1 MFRNFLNSRGFTLV
15 EVLASVVL
23 LAVVI
28 SLSLSIFPNMFRTND
43 VNEQSLDAVA
53 IAKDVLVQMK
63 NNQNGAF
70 ISKDLFVI
78 AEAGDPAPIGDKF
91 YWIEDSSSSARYPGY
106 RVLIKID
113 DQVQQAQ
120 IGTGTPTGLDLYI
133 ITIEVYEGN
142 SVRATNYGYVSK
154 GDFENVPPTT

>member
-53 IAKDVLVQMK
+53 VAKDALVNAK
-63 NNQNGAF
+63 NGGYNTSF
-70 ISKDLFVI
+70 VEISGSELQVESLTI
-78 AEAGDPAPIGDKF
+78 PIGYYYLLDELN
-91 YWIEDSSSSARYPGY
+91 YQGY
-106 RVLIKID
+106 RVILI
-113 DQVQQAQ
+113 VNP
-120 IGTGTPTGLDLYI
+120 TPVDGLDLYET
-133 ITIEVYEGN
+133 TIHVLRG
-142 SVRATNYGYVSK
+142 SSIRATNYGYLTGV
-154 GDFENVPPTT
+154 DF

>member
-53 IAKDVLVQMK
+53 IAKSALVKVK
-63 NNQNGAF
+63 NNHSASGTDKILFEELENGTYVPQETQELQGYEVKY
-70 ISKDLFVI
+70 IIEGTEVT
-78 AEAGDPAPIGDKF
+78 AE
-91 YWIEDSSSSARYPGY
+91 
-106 RVLIKID
+106 
-113 DQVQQAQ
+113 
-120 IGTGTPTGLDLYI
+120 IGTNPTASLNLYI
-133 ITIEVYEGN
+133 VTIEVLENGI
-142 SVRATNYGYVSK
+142 VRATNYGYVTK
-154 GDFENVPPTT
+154 EDFLP